1 MGNPM
6 NDISQHRFT
15 EQLPEVARMLAG
27 ILGAAVIAFHPA
39 AQGTDIEARLR
50 SLVTISALSMHVHM
64 AMIASVTCIWL
75 SLAYLAKH
83 WPSNGWVWIAVRLY
97 SVGASAMLGAALISG
112 FITGTYLQRALP
124 VVSVPQD
131 ALPPLLLAF
140 SANQVL
146 AGFGTLFMSAAI
158 AVWSMA
164 LVRARERLVQAC
176 GFYGIVAGAACVMA
190 YAGGFLSLDVAGM
203 AIVVVAHCMWYCLL
217 GLSSMSRRRL
227 ASRA

>member
-1 MGNPM
+1 M
-6 NDISQHRFT
+6 NNISQNRPAG
-15 EQLPEVARMLAG
+15 QLPEIALILAG
-27 ILGAAVIAFHPA
+27 IVGAAVMGFHPA
-39 AQGTDIEARLR
+39 AQGAGVEARLK
-50 SLVTISALSMHVHM
+50 SLATISALSMHVHM

-83 WPSNGWVWIAVRLY
+83 WPSNGWVWVAMRLY

-112 FITGTYLQRALP
+112 FVTGAYLQRALP
-124 VVSVPQD
+124 VVTVPQD
-131 ALPPLLLAF
+131 ALPPVLLAF

-176 GFYGIVAGAACVMA
+176 GFYGLVSGTACVAA
-190 YAGGFLSLDVAGM
+190 YAGGLLSLDVAGM
-203 AIVVVAHCMWYCLL
+203 SIVVIAHCIWYCLL
-217 GLSSMSRRRL
+217 GLSSLSRRHL
-227 ASRA
+227 ASKA